1 MIDEEDDEDI
11 LNKKRSLKSTL
22 KKLLLFG
29 LILIGVLFMY
39 IGGVDQVFNMVIG
52 FTFICLGTTLLQM
65 GKNTSDPI
73 RQTLTI
79 LKCKSCSAI
88 KVRNYE
94 DGDFV
99 FKSMEYQEKSKGSCD
114 KCNNSMEIDQIYSV
128 KLKKS
133 RKKDDKLEKS
143 NKKLLETIEV

>member
-11 LNKKRSLKSTL
+11 LNKKRSLKSIL
-22 KKLLLFG
+22 KNLLLIG
-29 LILIGVLFMY
+29 LIMIGVLFMY
-39 IGGVDQVFNMVIG
+39 MGGPDQVFNMVIG
-52 FTFICLGTTLLQM
+52 FTFICIGTTLFQM
-65 GKNTSDPI
+65 GKKTSDPI

-99 FKSMEYQEKSKGSCD
+99 FKSMGSCD
-114 KCNNSMEIDQIYSV
+114 KCNESMEIDQIYSV
-128 KLKKS
+128 KLKKT
-133 RKKDDKLEKS
+133 RKKDDKLEKR

>member
-11 LNKKRSLKSTL
+11 LNKKRSLKSIL
-22 KKLLLFG
+22 KNLLLIL
-29 LILIGVLFMY
+29 LIGIGVLFMY
-39 IGGVDQVFNMVIG
+39 IGGPDQVFNMVIG
-52 FTFICLGTTLLQM
+52 FTFICLGTTLFQM
-65 GKNTSDPI
+65 GKKTSDPI

-94 DGDFV
+94 DGDFI
-99 FKSMEYQEKSKGSCD
+99 FKSMGSCD
-114 KCNNSMEIDQIYSV
+114 KCKNSMEIDQIYSV

-133 RKKDDKLEKS
+133 PKKDDKLEKS
-143 NKKLLETIEV
+143 KKKLLETIEV

>member
-11 LNKKRSLKSTL
+11 LNKKRSLKSIL
-22 KKLLLFG
+22 KNLLFVG
-29 LILIGVLFMY
+29 LIAIGVLFMY

-52 FTFICLGTTLLQM
+52 FTFICLGITLFQM
-65 GKNTSDPI
+65 GKNPSDPI

-99 FKSMEYQEKSKGSCD
+99 FKSMGSCE
-114 KCNNSMEIDQIYSV
+114 KCNDSMEIHQIYSV
-128 KLKKS
+128 KLKKT

-143 NKKLLETIEV
+143 KKKLLETIEV

>member
-11 LNKKRSLKSTL
+11 LNKKRSLKSIL
-22 KKLLLFG
+22 KNLLFVG
-29 LILIGVLFMY
+29 LIGIGVLFMY

-99 FKSMEYQEKSKGSCD
+99 FKSMGTCD

>member
-11 LNKKRSLKSTL
+11 LNKKRSLKSIL
-22 KKLLLFG
+22 KNLLLVL
-29 LILIGVLFMY
+29 LIGIGVLFMY

-52 FTFICLGTTLLQM
+52 FTFICLGTTLFQM
-65 GKNTSDPI
+65 GKNPSDPI

-94 DGDFV
+94 DGDFI
-99 FKSMEYQEKSKGSCD
+99 FKSSGSCE
-114 KCNNSMEIDQIYSV
+114 KCNDSMEIHQIYSV
-128 KLKKS
+128 KLKKT

-143 NKKLLETIEV
+143 KKKLLETIEV